1 MSKFVKISLN
11 AIALTLVLSV
21 LTVSETSAQ
30 RASEALKRMDAHF
43 KSLKTLKAAVKMEK
57 YNKQL
62 KESDVYT
69 GAIKYVPKIVNGK
82 MYIRID
88 WEKPVEER
96 MAVIGN
102 EYLIYRVKQQ
112 QVYTGKTNN
121 AKNNANASNALAF
134 MSMSRKELVDN
145 FTHRDLGTETVAGGT
160 QTIHLE
166 LTPKTAAS
174 YKLAHLWID
183 KDGMPVMIRIVEKN
197 DDTTTLFLS
206 NLKKN
211 EKLDGKD
218 FKIDYPQSIKPIR

>member
-1 MSKFVKISLN
+1 MSDFLRTGFI
-11 AIALTLVLSV
+11 AIALTFILSV
-21 LTVSETSAQ
+21 FTVSETSAQ
-30 RASEALKRMDAHF
+30 RTSEVLKRMDAHF
-43 KSLKTLKAAVKMEK
+43 KALKSLKAGVKMEK
-57 YNKQL
+57 YNSQL

-69 GAIKYVPKIVNGK
+69 GAIKYVPKTVNGK

-112 QVYTGKTNN
+112 QVLAGKTGN

-160 QTIHLE
+160 QTVHLE

-174 YKLAHLWID
+174 YKVAHLWID

-218 FKIDYPQSIKPIR
+218 FTIDYPKSIKPIR

>member
-1 MSKFVKISLN
+1 MSKFLRTVFT
-11 AIALTLVLSV
+11 AIALTFVISV

-69 GAIKYVPKIVNGK
+69 GAIKYVPKTVNGK

-88 WEKPVEER
+88 WEKPLEER
-96 MAVIGN
+96 MAVVGN
-102 EYLIYRVKQQ
+102 DYLIYRVKQQ
-112 QVYTGKTNN
+112 QVYTGKTSG
-121 AKNNANASNALAF
+121 AQNNANASNALAF
-134 MSMSRKELVDN
+134 LSMSRKELATN
-145 FTHRDLGTETVAGGT
+145 FDYRDLGTETVAGET
-160 QTIHLE
+160 QTVHLE
-166 LTPKTAAS
+166 LTPKTAAG
-174 YKLAHLWID
+174 YKLAHLWVD

-211 EKLDGKD
+211 DKLDGKD